1 MVLPAPL
8 LIIPSIAM
16 LLVEKTPFLTA
27 YPRLS
32 LPVNALF
39 CCVSFVF
46 GLPLAIALFPQVSR
60 IQASQLEPEFHSLVD
75 ARGNPVTQLLYNK
88 GL

>member
-1 MVLPAPL
+1 MLPAPL

-16 LLVEKTPFLTA
+16 LLVEKTPFLTN

-32 LPVNALF
+32 LPVNAFF

-46 GLPLAIALFPQVSR
+46 GLPLAIALFPQVSK
-60 IQASQLEPEFHSLVD
+60 IPASQLEPEFHGLIDGSGKQVS
-75 ARGNPVTQLLYNK
+75 QLMYNK